1 MPVKNLQSEDFKIFE
16 DGIERKIDFF
26 EPIRKQNENRPL
38 SLVFALDTSGSM
50 TAKELQQLKKA
61 LQKFVGRFNDYNSY
75 FAVMTFGMNVKTV
88 QSFTNRA
95 DKLEKTFDKIL
106 RDQDGLSTHAYD
118 AVDDAVRL
126 LRKKSPPSIGSQI
139 PRKVVI
145 LITDGFPVGDTVA
158 PKTVIERANDAETSV
173 YAVLLP
179 SFSRLQ
185 NSKKP
190 LLTPLEVSGLIDKTG
205 GKSFYATE
213 KNFDPLFKDLAEE
226 ITSSYAIA
234 FYPAEKSIATENFT
248 KSESKR
254 MKNFPSSKIAQ
265 ATGYNKFYKRKTKFE
280 FKIRRRRR
288 PDRRNRRRFVVVNIE
303 FDRIESDDD
312 QVSSAF
318 VAVYDIALFGI
329 GININFFVTYRADCC
344 RHFFYS
350 PKNFSIYFASLKN

>member
-1 MPVKNLQSEDFKIFE
+1 MFPHSTPKTVCFIFIYFSSVRFFPFFRRLSDDEIRVETELVTIEVSVTDKSGMPVKNLQSEDFKIFE

-50 TAKELQQLKKA
+50 TAEELQQLKKA
-61 LQKFVGRFNDYNSY
+61 LQKFVGRFNDFNSY

-126 LRKKSPPSIGSQI
+126 LRKKSPPSIGNQI

-213 KNFDPLFKDLAEE
+213 KDFDPLFKDLAEE

-234 FYPAEKSIATENFT
+234 FYPAEKSVAD
-248 KSESKR
+248 
-254 MKNFPSSKIAQ
+254 
-265 ATGYNKFYKRKTKFE
+265 GKFHE
-280 FKIRRRRR
+280 
-288 PDRRNRRRFVVVNIE
+288 V
-303 FDRIESDDD
+303 RIETNEKFSVK
-312 QVSSAF
+312 QNRS
-318 VAVYDIALFGI
+318 G
-329 GININFFVTYRADCC
+329 YR
-344 RHFFYS
+344 
-350 PKNFSIYFASLKN
+350 IQ

>member
-1 MPVKNLQSEDFKIFE
+1 MYLNFTFRKIFFCFARPLRNFSALILPALFFLAVPVLAQNTEDEIRIETELVTFEVSVTDKDGNPVKNLQPGDFKVFE

-26 EPIRKQNENRPL
+26 EPIRRQNENRPL
-38 SLVFALDTSGSM
+38 SMVFALDTSGSM
-50 TAKELQQLKKA
+50 TAEELLQLKKA
-61 LQKFVGRFNDYNSY
+61 LQNFVKRFDDYNSY
-75 FAVMTFGMNVKTV
+75 FAVMTFGMRVKTV

-126 LRKKSPPSIGSQI
+126 LRKKSPPTIGNQI

-205 GKSFYATE
+205 GKSFYATAQ
-213 KNFDPLFKDLAEE
+213 NFEPLFKDLAEE
-226 ITSSYAIA
+226 LTSSYAIA
-234 FYPAEKSIATENFT
+234 FYPSDKSI
-248 KSESKR
+248 ES
-254 MKNFPSSKIAQ
+254 
-265 ATGYNKFYKRKTKFE
+265 GKFHE
-280 FKIRRRRR
+280 
-288 PDRRNRRRFVVVNIE
+288 V
-303 FDRIESDDD
+303 RIESNEKFSVK
-312 QVSSAF
+312 QNRA
-318 VAVYDIALFGI
+318 G
-329 GININFFVTYRADCC
+329 YR
-344 RHFFYS
+344 
-350 PKNFSIYFASLKN
+350 IQ